1 MPSIAC
7 TIQCI
12 PYIYTCLIVT
22 IEKHINVIIC
32 IWVACYMYTVDIVAY
47 DEASE
52 LDYWKPYFE
61 VEKSQIP

>member
-12 PYIYTCLIVT
+12 PYVYTCIIVT
-22 IEKHINVIIC
+22 IDKHIYVIIC
-32 IWVACYMYTVDIVAY
+32 ILVACYMYTVDIVAY

-52 LDYWKPYFE
+52 LDY
-61 VEKSQIP
+61 